1 MTLPLPSL
9 ARNLLS
15 LDASAFVSYCIP
27 FVSDVLTLAR
37 DERLVRRTRFVIHCV
52 TASYCCTVVASSLEQ
67 LLLFV
72 LVSVVVS
79 ADLMSLNVAV
89 Y

>member
-9 ARNLLS
+9 ARNILS
-15 LDASAFVSYCIP
+15 LDASAFVSNFIP